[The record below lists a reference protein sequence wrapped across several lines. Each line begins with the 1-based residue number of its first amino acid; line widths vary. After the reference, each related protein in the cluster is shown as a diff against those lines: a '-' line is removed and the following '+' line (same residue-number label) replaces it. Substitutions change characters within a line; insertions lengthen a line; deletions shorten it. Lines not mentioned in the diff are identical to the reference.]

1 LTAALPIGARRAGPL
16 HAGLAA
22 AGLAVAVLLVAA
34 QAQIRRGEALG
45 SAALLSLLRI
55 APARSFGTAVTFPA
69 QGRYVGFTVAAGCT
83 AALLIVPFVLVAVV
97 LLLAGRVR
105 PGRAV
110 ATVAVFA
117 VVVTLINQLRLL
129 VIAEAMRAWGY
140 PKGFDRSHVLLGT
153 IVSTI
158 GVAGGLL
165 LFLRMVV
172 PRSQADRR
180 G

>member
-1 LTAALPIGARRAGPL
+1 MTAAVAVGARRSGPVNV
-16 HAGLAA
+16 GLAA
-22 AGLAVAVLLVAA
+22 AGAAVIVLLLVS
-34 QAQIRRGEALG
+34 QEQVRRGEALACG
-45 SAALLSLLRI
+45 VLLRLLRI
-55 APARSFGTAVTFPA
+55 APADSLGTAVTFPA
-69 QGRYVGFTVAAGCT
+69 RGRYAGFTVAAGCT
-83 AALLIVPFVLVAVV
+83 AALLIVPFILVAAV

-110 ATVAVFA
+110 ATVATFS
-117 VVVTLINQLRLL
+117 VVIFLINQLRLL
-129 VIAEAMRAWGY
+129 VIGGAMRAWGY
-140 PKGFDRSHVLLGT
+140 PAGFDRSHVLLGT

-172 PRSQADRR
+172 PRQTGVRR